1 MVFLHLN
8 KSLAIHILRIWQRIL
23 RIGIPTTF
31 LCDVTQSYLINM
43 EKTSQLI
50 KESRAE
56 INIEL
61 SKQARH
67 GVIEILNQILC
78 DENILYIKTKN
89 YHWNVIGPDFSERH
103 AFFREQYETL
113 DETIDEVAER
123 IRDLNGKSLGT
134 YSEYLEHGRLKESP
148 GEYPN
153 DITMI
158 SNLLADHEKV
168 IRSLRKDAD
177 RCEDEYH
184 DMGTNDFLIGLM
196 KKHEKMAWMLRAH
209 QDKG

>member
-1 MVFLHLN
+1 MIKMYFEGTLFQN
-8 KSLAIHILRIWQRIL
+8 RIA
-23 RIGIPTTF
+23 TTF
-31 LCDVTQSYLINM
+31 LCDVTQLNLINM

-50 KESRAE
+50 RESRAE

-67 GVIEILNQILC
+67 GVIEILNRILC

-89 YHWNVIGPDFSERH
+89 YHWNVVGPDFSERH
-103 AFFREQYETL
+103 AFFRGQYETL
-113 DETIDEVAER
+113 DEIIDEVAER
-123 IRDLNGKSLGT
+123 VRDLNGKSLGT

-158 SNLLADHEKV
+158 SNLLANHEQV
-168 IRSLRKDAD
+168 IRTLRRDAD

-196 KKHEKMAWMLRAH
+196 KEHEKMAWML
-209 QDKG
+209 